1 MYSVEWSHF
10 TQLFLLNFPF
20 QFAFLHWPQFASID
34 GRTANKN
41 SANFIMWPT
50 VMSTFFS
57 DNYGTNKIILCSTPF
72 IYHLTTKNNS
82 LLIIRHQ
89 ENVPFQLMIEK
100 NDMKWW
106 THFLGKHV
114 KFYVIHWGYKWVKT
128 MSELISNRKKR
139 LDYTVFKFYW
149 MNRWD
154 MVSLQ
159 KNSYLPLDYVTSES
173 KPFEAKGVA
182 WFWEKMRFNLQLIT
196 LHIFTEIV

>member
-10 TQLFLLNFPF
+10 THLFLLNFPF
-20 QFAFLHWPQFASID
+20 QFASLHWPQFASID

-50 VMSTFFS
+50 VMSTIFS
-57 DNYGTNKIILCSTPF
+57 DNYGTNKIILCSTRF

-89 ENVPFQLMIEK
+89 ENVSFQLIIEK

-106 THFLGKHV
+106 MHFLRKHV

-139 LDYTVFKFYW
+139 FDYTVFKFYW
-149 MNRWD
+149 IDEIWWVCKKKFLLATWLCNKWKQT
-154 MVSLQ
+154 LW
-159 KNSYLPLDYVTSES
+159 S
-173 KPFEAKGVA
+173 KRRGVVLK
-182 WFWEKMRFNLQLIT
+182 KMRCNLQLII